1 MRRRQTTSVQHL
13 LREIEE
19 LRGRAV
25 STPAVQRVA
34 ERVLGPLVREVSVSG
49 PDHSGVLTMRCTCPS
64 ARERAQSLESILL
77 AELSSQTGVP
87 VQRVRYRLV
96 SSAGR
101 AHVPERLTRQLK
113 PVPDAKKKQIEEIAR
128 GVRSDAL
135 RERFVAWMTVVAQID
150 GAEE

>member
-1 MRRRQTTSVQHL
+1 M
-13 LREIEE
+13 
-19 LRGRAV
+19 
-25 STPAVQRVA
+25 
-34 ERVLGPLVREVSVSG
+34 LGPLVREVSVSG
-49 PDHSGVLTMRCTCPS
+49 PDRSGVLTMRCTCAS